1 MCEIECVW
9 EGGGG
14 GRERERERE
23 GWKRAVMRDV
33 LEERWEEVNRGV
45 VFEATAE
52 RIWSGINQE

>member
-1 MCEIECVW
+1 MCV
-9 EGGGG
+9 GG
-14 GRERERERE
+14 GRRREGERARER